1 VPTRYRSVRAATE
14 ALCEPLAIEDFGVQP
29 MADASPAKWHLAH
42 TTWFFETFLLRTYLK
57 GYRVFHPRFEYLF
70 NSYYQGLGQP
80 FPRSRRGALSRPT
93 VADVLA
99 YRRHV
104 DAAMAD
110 LLAGAALEA
119 AIVQRLELGL
129 HHEQQHQELLLTDL
143 KYTLGTN
150 PLLPAYRNDLASV
163 ANAAAAAATRVVFG
177 GGIVWVGTDPG
188 PDFCFDN
195 ETPRH
200 RVLLRPFALADRLVT
215 NAEYLAFIDDGGY
228 RRPELWLSDGWDA
241 LTGMLPLS
249 SRELAPAAEP
259 QAGPLYWFRQDG
271 AWHEYRLGGAEPLDM
286 AAPVTHVSYY
296 EADAY
301 ARWCGCRLPTEQEWE
316 AAASGHPVKGNFAD
330 GGSLHPLPADGPE
343 GGLRQLYGDV
353 WEWTA
358 SPYVAYPGFRPLD
371 GTLGE
376 YNGKFM
382 SNQLVLR
389 GGSCASAPGH
399 LRASYRNFF
408 YPGDKWQFT
417 GIRLASDV

>member
-1 VPTRYRSVRAATE
+1 VRAATE
-14 ALCEPLAIEDFGVQP
+14 VLCEPLAIDDYGVQP

-42 TTWFFETFLLRTYLK
+42 STWFFETFVLKPYLA
-57 GYRVFHPRFEYLF
+57 GYRDFHPRFEHLF
-70 NSYYQGLGQP
+70 NSYYQGVGLP
-80 FPRSRRGALSRPT
+80 FSRSRRGTLSRPT
-93 VADVLA
+93 VAEVFA

-110 LLAGAALEA
+110 LLAGAGPDA
-119 AIVQRLELGL
+119 AITARLELGV

-143 KYTLGTN
+143 KFTFGTN
-150 PLLPAYRNDLASV
+150 PLLPAYRDDLPD
-163 ANAAAAAATRVVFG
+163 ANSGAAAPSTRVAFD
-177 GGIVWVGTDPG
+177 GGIEWVGADPAEG
-188 PDFCFDN
+188 FCFDN

-200 RVLLRPFALADRLVT
+200 RVLLRPFALADRPVT
-215 NAEYLAFIDDGGY
+215 NGEYLAFIDDGGY
-228 RRPELWLSDGWDA
+228 RRPELWLSDGWAA

-249 SRELAPAAEP
+249 SRERAPAAEP
-259 QAGPLYWFRQDG
+259 QAGPLYWFRQNG
-271 AWHEYRLGGAEPLDM
+271 AWHEYRLGGAEPLDL

-316 AAASGHPVKGNFAD
+316 AAARGYPVMGNFAD
-330 GGSLHPLPADGPE
+330 GGSLHPCPAGRADGR
-343 GGLRQLYGDV
+343 LRQLYGDV

-358 SPYVAYPGFRPLD
+358 SPYVAYPGFRPLG

-382 SNQLVLR
+382 SNQVVLR
-389 GGSCASAPGH
+389 GGSCASAPEH
-399 LRASYRNFF
+399 LRVSYRNFF

-417 GIRLASDV
+417 GIRLACDV